1 MAEPGTITATQLARL
16 SDLTERHLRELSAG
30 GWLPK
35 PVDGAYQLVPAI
47 QDLLTQEKRAVTD
60 IKSIFVFLLSIC
72 YILEGI
78 SYSISSLSDFVGDN
92 KKTIEIPERVL
103 GFIV

>member
-1 MAEPGTITATQLARL
+1 MFKFTVSGEYKIKSINRL
-16 SDLTERHLRELSAG
+16 EL
-30 GWLPK
+30 
-35 PVDGAYQLVPAI
+35 
-47 QDLLTQEKRAVTD
+47 D